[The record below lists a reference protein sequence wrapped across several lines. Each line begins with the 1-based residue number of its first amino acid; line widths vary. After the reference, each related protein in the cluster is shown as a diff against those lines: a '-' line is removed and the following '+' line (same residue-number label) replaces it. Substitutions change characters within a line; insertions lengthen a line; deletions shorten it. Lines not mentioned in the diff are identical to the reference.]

1 MKKTLNILDAIGL
14 NNYKIHTKLL
24 IMVVLTCLL
33 PIALLSW
40 LNISHSSNEIR
51 NEIFKGNQLYT
62 TLTNE
67 RINQYFSAREGD
79 AAILAASQTI
89 SGGIGK
95 LNSYSMGDTETQ
107 AILENFKNYLDI
119 PIQRYGYTDI
129 FLTNMYGE
137 VVFSKNYDKLDI
149 APLVFSGDFCEK
161 AMAGGQNW
169 SEMFRN
175 SFINDN
181 IMVLATPV
189 YAEQGGGAPIGALNI
204 VLNQAA
210 VNDIVQNG
218 IDKLGKTADSYII
231 DQSGLLLTNPMKAPK
246 KSRTQ
251 VSSLWT

>member
-129 FLTNMYGE
+129 FLTNMYGKSYS
-137 VVFSKNYDKLDI
+137 VKI
-149 APLVFSGDFCEK
+149 TT
-161 AMAGGQNW
+161 
-169 SEMFRN
+169 N
-175 SFINDN
+175 S
-181 IMVLATPV
+181 T
-189 YAEQGGGAPIGALNI
+189 
-204 VLNQAA
+204 
-210 VNDIVQNG
+210 
-218 IDKLGKTADSYII
+218 
-231 DQSGLLLTNPMKAPK
+231 
-246 KSRTQ
+246 
-251 VSSLWT
+251 